1 MKLTVVGSGDAFG
14 SGGRLQSCY
23 HLEAQGRELLLDCG
37 ATAIIGMQRLGLDPD
52 RVSTIAISHLHGD
65 HFAGLVWFL
74 LHAHYVTRRTAPLR
88 IVGPATIEERFA
100 AAAEALFPQS
110 TRIDRRFEMTFDTH
124 VEGVGRDIDGFRITP
139 FEVSHPSGAPPYA
152 LRVEAGG
159 KVLAFSG
166 DTKWVDALLKAAA
179 GADLYISECY
189 GYDAEAGHH
198 MAWRDIAQNLDRL
211 GARKVML
218 THMGGGMLSHV
229 GRVSDPRVVFAEDG
243 LRLDV

>member
-23 HLEAQGRELLLDCG
+23 HLEADGRELLLDCG

-74 LHAHYVTRRTAPLR
+74 LHAHYVTGRTAPLK
-88 IVGPATIEERFA
+88 IVGPEGIEERFA

-110 TRIDRRFEMTFDTH
+110 TKIDRRFEVTFATH
-124 VEGVGRDIDGFRITP
+124 AGGVARDFDGFRITP

-166 DTKWVDALLKAAA
+166 DTKWVDVLLKAAA

-189 GYDAEAGHH
+189 GYDVEGSHH
-198 MAWRDIAQNLDRL
+198 MTWRDIAQNLDRL
-211 GARKVML
+211 TARRVLL

-229 GRVSDPRVVFAEDG
+229 SRVSDPRVLFAEDG
-243 LRLDV
+243 LRLEV

>member
-23 HLEAQGRELLLDCG
+23 HLESEGRELLLDCG

-52 RVSTIAISHLHGD
+52 RVSTIVISHLHGD

-74 LHAHYVTRRTAPLR
+74 LHAHYVTGRTAPLKV
-88 IVGPATIEERFA
+88 IGPEGTEARFA

-110 TRIDRRFEMTFDTH
+110 TKIERRFEMTFEVH
-124 VEGVGRDIDGFRITP
+124 ANRVARDIGGVRITP

-159 KVLAFSG
+159 KVLSFSG
-166 DTKWVDALLKAAA
+166 DTKWVDALLDAAA
-179 GADLYISECY
+179 GADLYISECF
-189 GYDAEAGHH
+189 GYDVEGGHH
-198 MAWRDIAQNLDRL
+198 MTWRDIARNLDRL

-218 THMGGGMLSHV
+218 THMGAGMLSRV
-229 GRVSDPRVVFAEDG
+229 GEVDDPRVLLAEDG
-243 LRLDV
+243 MRVEI